1 MAIAAINAVV
11 ADVVFMTELNG
22 LLTLYVLA
30 GVPARAGDL
39 CGHPKGRQEDKD
51 SAENRSARQVVRA
64 MTENLW
70 HRRRTNLY
78 VWQTYQSTEFKQ
90 AGALSSNA
98 TTEN

>member
-1 MAIAAINAVV
+1 MAITAINAVV

-70 HRRRTNLY
+70 HRRRTILY
-78 VWQTYQSTEFKQ
+78 GWRTYWSTDIKQ
-90 AGALSSNA
+90 AGASSSNA